1 MNSIPFSLYRE
12 KVLGCWLGKA
22 VGGTLGGPVEGVPG
36 PLDLSFY
43 EPVPTE
49 MMPNDDL
56 DLQVVWLETLRQSGL
71 PVERHTLSRAWL
83 DHILLWPD
91 EYGVAWRNLTR
102 GLAAPLSGAYDNGFT
117 AGMGAAIRSELWACL
132 APGDPALARALM
144 REDACVD
151 HSGEGVYAAIY
162 LVTLQS
168 AAFIQSD
175 RETLLDIAAAS
186 IPPDCRVAR
195 AIADTRIWW
204 AQGGDWRRV
213 RTQILE
219 THGDQNFTDVPMNLA
234 FTILGW
240 LAGRDFGEAICI
252 AVNCGADTDCSG
264 ATLGAL
270 LGLIDPDCIG
280 DRWLAPI
287 GRDLVLSPGMV
298 SMHHAAT
305 LDEFTDQ
312 VAALALQTLDYY
324 GSKSAISDAP
334 QLAGGAAP
342 RFAYDADLEL
352 PADFARGTT
361 DALIAVEPLAVT
373 LRYPRSV
380 ALQPGETAAFA
391 LRVSHPHGHSARGK
405 VTLRAPDGWR
415 VEPRELDFDLAGQ
428 AQEFALRITA
438 SAEKL
443 RPWTNA
449 LALRFECDALRWNL
463 SAGLLTTV
471 PWKSWPLQNAAPIV
485 APALPENAT
494 DIEANGSFLSLP
506 RGATAVESAF
516 KLPFSGR
523 VRFVVQAPRAL
534 KVWVDGELILE
545 NATASQVPA
554 IHRSRGS
561 SADVDLERGWH
572 RITVALESGVGAD
585 DHLFVCLGDGDSW
598 EWWRGIEWRER
609 SGG

>member
-1 MNSIPFSLYRE
+1 MPSIPFSIYRE

-22 VGGTLGGPVEGVPG
+22 VGGTLGGPVEGKPG
-36 PLDLSFY
+36 PLALDFY

-56 DLQVVWLETLRQSGL
+56 DLQVVWLETLRQTGL
-71 PVERHTLSRAWL
+71 PVERHSLSKAWL

-102 GLAAPLSGAYDNGFT
+102 GLAAPLSGAHDNGFT

-132 APGDPALARALM
+132 APGDPDLARALM

-168 AAFIQSD
+168 AAFTQSD
-175 RETLLDIAAAS
+175 RETLLDIAANA

-195 AIADTRIWW
+195 ALADTRVWW
-204 AQGGDWRRV
+204 AQSGDWRRV
-213 RTQILE
+213 RTQILDH
-219 THGDQNFTDVPMNLA
+219 HGDQNFTDVPMNLA

-240 LAGRDFGEAICI
+240 LAGSDFGEAICI

-270 LGLIDPDCIG
+270 LGLIDPNCIG
-280 DRWLAPI
+280 EKWLAPI

-298 SMHHAAT
+298 SMHHAET
-305 LDEFTDQ
+305 LDKFTDQ

-324 GSKSAISDAP
+324 GSDVGLSDAP
-334 QLAGGAAP
+334 DLPQGAPP
-342 RFAYDADLEL
+342 RFARNAKLEL

-361 DALIAVEPLAVT
+361 DALLAIEPLAVT
-373 LRYPRSV
+373 LRYPEAV
-380 ALQPGETAAFA
+380 ALQPGETGAFTLQIA
-391 LRVSHPHGHSARGK
+391 HPRGQSARGR

-415 VEPRELDFDLAGQ
+415 VEPGELNFDLSDA
-428 AQEFALRITA
+428 AQEFALQI
-438 SAEKL
+438 SAPEDAM

-449 LALRFECDALRWNL
+449 LALRFECDSWSWNL

-471 PWKSWPLQNAAPIV
+471 PWKRWPLQHSASTD
-485 APALPENAT
+485 APARPTDAT
-494 DIEANGSFLSLP
+494 DIEATSAFVPLP
-506 RGATAVESAF
+506 AGATAIEGEF

-545 NATASQVPA
+545 NATGTQVPA
-554 IHRSRGS
+554 IHRPRDTN
-561 SADVDLERGWH
+561 ADVDLWRGWH
-572 RITVALESGVGAD
+572 RVTVAVEAGETEDDRVFVG
-585 DHLFVCLGDGDSW
+585 LGDGNSW
-598 EWWRGIEWRER
+598 EWWRGVECRAV
-609 SGG
+609 

>member
-1 MNSIPFSLYRE
+1 MLSIPFSLYRE

-22 VGGTLGGPVEGVPG
+22 VGGTLGGPVEGKPG
-36 PLDLSFY
+36 PLNLNFY

-56 DLQVVWLETLRQSGL
+56 DLQVVWLETLRQTGL
-71 PVERHTLSRAWL
+71 PVERHSLSRAWL

-102 GLAAPLSGAYDNGFT
+102 GLAAPLSGAHDNGFT

-132 APGDPALARALM
+132 APGDPNLARALM

-168 AAFIQSD
+168 AAFTQSD
-175 RETLLDIAAAS
+175 RETLLDIAADA

-195 AIADTRIWW
+195 ALADTRVWW
-204 AQGGDWRRV
+204 AQSGDWRQV
-213 RTQILE
+213 RTQILDA
-219 THGDQNFTDVPMNLA
+219 HGDQNFTDVPMNLA

-240 LAGRDFGEAICI
+240 LAGSDFGEAICI

-280 DRWLAPI
+280 EKWLAPI

-298 SMHHAAT
+298 AMHHAAT

-324 GSKSAISDAP
+324 GSDVGLADAP
-334 QLAGGAAP
+334 ALPQGAPP
-342 RFAYDADLEL
+342 RWARNAALEL
-352 PADFARGTT
+352 PADFARGTS
-361 DALIAVEPLAVT
+361 DALLAIEPLAVT
-373 LRYPRSV
+373 LHYPEAV
-380 ALQPGETAAFA
+380 ALQPGETGAFA
-391 LRVSHPHGHSARGK
+391 LRIAHPRGQSARGR

-415 VEPRELDFDLAGQ
+415 VEPGELNFDLSDA
-428 AQEFALRITA
+428 AQEFDLQI
-438 SAEKL
+438 SAPHAAM

-449 LALRFECDALRWNL
+449 LALRFECENWSWNL
-463 SAGLLTTV
+463 EAGLLTTV
-471 PWKSWPLQNAAPIV
+471 PWKRWPLQSD
-485 APALPENAT
+485 AT
-494 DIEANGSFLSLP
+494 DAPTRPADATDVEAASAFVPLLAE
-506 RGATAVESAF
+506 ATAIEGEF

-545 NATASQVPA
+545 NATGTQVPA
-554 IHRSRGS
+554 IHRPR
-561 SADVDLERGWH
+561 DTNVDIDLGRGWH
-572 RITVALESGVGAD
+572 RITVAVEAGQSED
-585 DHLFVCLGDGDSW
+585 DRVFVCLGDGDSW
-598 EWWRGIEWRER
+598 EWWRGVEWRAV
-609 SGG
+609 